1 MGWLNR
7 VSNEELTK
15 SNHSNLYLRENKTC
29 DLELVT
35 S

>member
-1 MGWLNR
+1 M
-7 VSNEELTK
+7 SHEKLTK
-15 SNHSNLYLRENKTC
+15 TNDLNIYPRENKTC